1 MGSRITDE
9 QMEAAKIFLKDYF
22 YTEETGKII
31 VEENNEFTAWEVDYD
46 ESKLVAPAV
55 EMNNRVKDGTACMN
69 WDSTL
74 DPTIKEIYQRGLQE
88 LLMQSIDPKELAQ
101 NMQDEYE
108 LLQ

>member
-1 MGSRITDE
+1 M
-9 QMEAAKIFLKDYF
+9 
-22 YTEETGKII
+22 
-31 VEENNEFTAWEVDYD
+31 N